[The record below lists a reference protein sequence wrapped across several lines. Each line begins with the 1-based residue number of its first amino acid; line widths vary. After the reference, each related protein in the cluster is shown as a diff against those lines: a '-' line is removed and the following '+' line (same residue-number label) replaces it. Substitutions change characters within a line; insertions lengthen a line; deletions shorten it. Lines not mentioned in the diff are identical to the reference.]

1 MSTGDDRS
9 GVDPEEAAEA
19 FFAGQAFPLAVYHRV
34 REMLESIGPTLSEAT
49 RSQMAFRRRRGFAYL
64 WMPGRW
70 LTRPGAEVVLSVA
83 LARRDESPRWK
94 EVAHPSRTVWMHHL
108 EVHSLGDL
116 DDDVLGWLREGWE
129 GAERPDA

>member
-1 MSTGDDRS
+1 MSTGDDPS
-9 GVDPEEAAEA
+9 DADGDEAAQA
-19 FFAGQAFPLAVYHRV
+19 FFAGHAFPLAVYRRV
-34 REMLESIGPTLSEAT
+34 CEMLDSIGPTVSATT
-49 RSQMAFRRRRGFAYL
+49 RSQVAFRRRRGFAYL

-94 EVAHPSRTVWMHHL
+94 EVVNPSRGTWMHHL

-116 DDDVLGWLREGWE
+116 DDEVDGWLRE
-129 GAERPDA
+129 AFDDAV